1 MSEVSGE
8 ARPAGAAGSGAEFE
22 KAVIAKVMWRII
34 PFMMVLYFVAFLDRV
49 NIGFAA
55 LTMNA
60 DLGFSATVFGA
71 GAGIFF
77 LGYFLFEVPSN
88 VALEKYGARRWIA
101 RIMFTWGIISCL
113 MAFVEG
119 PVSFYILRFLLG
131 AAEAGF
137 FPGMIL
143 YFTYWFPA
151 RQRGKIVGAF
161 MIAVP
166 LSNVLGAP
174 LSTAIMSIEG
184 LGLAGWQWLFII
196 EGFPAVLLAFVV
208 LRYLTDKPANAA
220 WLTAEEK
227 ATLVRMVEDDAPS
240 RDAGH
245 SHTVKDALGNGRI
258 WFYGLIYFGMTVGIY
273 GLGFWLPQ
281 IVNGF
286 GGLARMEVGFITAI
300 PYIAAAAGMFF
311 CGRHSDKVN
320 ERIWHIVGPAF
331 IGAGGFLFAAYF
343 DGAPLLAFIGIT
355 IGAAGVFSGI
365 PAFWTLPTAMLTGT
379 AAAVGIAMVNSI
391 GNTGGYFGPTIIGY
405 FKDADQS
412 YRLGMLALAGFI
424 AMTGMLVLLSHR
436 RGRGGNTTMR

>member
-1 MSEVSGE
+1 MNETGTTSREALVS
-8 ARPAGAAGSGAEFE
+8 
-22 KAVIAKVMWRII
+22 KVMWRII

-60 DLGFSATVFGA
+60 DLGFSATVFGT

-77 LGYFLFEVPSN
+77 LGYMLFEVPSN

-101 RIMFTWGIISCL
+101 RIMLTWGIISCG

-119 PVSFYILRFLLG
+119 QVSFYILRFLLG

-151 RQRGKIVGAF
+151 RERGRIVGAF

-166 LSNVLGAP
+166 LSNVIGAP
-174 LSTAIMSIEG
+174 LSTAIMNIEG
-184 LGLAGWQWLFII
+184 LGFAGWQWLFLL
-196 EGFPAVLLAFVV
+196 EGIPPILLAFVV
-208 LRYLTDKPANAA
+208 LRFLTDRPEVAT

-227 ATLVRMVEDDAPS
+227 ATLIRLVEEDAPS

-245 SHTVKDALGNGRI
+245 SHTLKQALLNPRV
-258 WFYGLIYFGMTVGIY
+258 WLYGLIYFGMTVGIY

-281 IVNGF
+281 IVNGL
-286 GGLARMEVGFITAI
+286 GDLTKMQVGLITAI
-300 PYIAAAAGMFF
+300 PYVGAAAAMFL

-320 ERIWHIVGPAF
+320 ERVWHVVIPAF
-331 IGAGGFLFAAYF
+331 LGALGFLAAAYL
-343 DGAPLLAFIGIT
+343 DGSPLWAFVGMIV
-355 IGAAGVFSGI
+355 GAAGVYAGI

-379 AAAVGIAMVNSI
+379 AAAAGIALVNSL
-391 GNTGGYFGPTIIGY
+391 GNTGGYFGPAIIGY

-412 YRLGMLALAGFI
+412 YRLGMMTLAGFI
-424 AMTGMLVLLSHR
+424 AMTGVLVLLSHR
-436 RGRGGNTTMR
+436 RR